1 LYLRGETGGD
11 VRQLFRDL
19 VDTADAVPG
28 VLSAAG
34 AMRLPTEI
42 TGPRVHVRTAGFP
55 GHAASTATLRPIT
68 PDFFDT
74 VGIPVIEGRAFSIE
88 DGQAAPAVAIVN
100 AAFVREVLAGGR
112 AVGARL
118 TTNIVK
124 PTLTVVGVA
133 GDVTPAGASDR
144 PALYLP
150 VDQLPPLDGS
160 LLVRTAGEPRSIV
173 PLLTARIRSI
183 APALA
188 LDRIRD
194 VADLL
199 DAGRAV
205 TRFNTRLAGAFAV
218 LALLLA
224 AIGVYGLTAGEV
236 AARWRELAVR
246 LALGASRRE
255 ALWTVIRPGAAA
267 LAVGIFV
274 GFAATLSA
282 GPLIRSLLHGVEPT
296 DPPTLLV
303 VPVLLSSVGIVAAS
317 LAAARVL
324 RADPAATLRGE

>member
-255 ALWTVIRPGAAA
+255 ALWTVIRPGAA
-267 LAVGIFV
+267 
-274 GFAATLSA
+274 
-282 GPLIRSLLHGVEPT
+282 
-296 DPPTLLV
+296 
-303 VPVLLSSVGIVAAS
+303 
-317 LAAARVL
+317 
-324 RADPAATLRGE
+324 